1 LKEDVMAADMEI
13 VATLPPMHPGEMLRE
28 EFLKP
33 LGLSPGRVAR
43 ACGIPRTRIERIAA
57 EKVGIT
63 GDSALRLARFFG
75 TSPEFWMN
83 LQSRYE
89 IETARISA
97 ADEIAAIRQLEQAA

>member
-1 LKEDVMAADMEI
+1 MAAEIEI

-57 EKVGIT
+57 EKIGVT

-89 IETARISA
+89 IETARLNA

>member
-1 LKEDVMAADMEI
+1 MAAEVEI

-89 IETARISA
+89 IETARINA
-97 ADEIAAIRQLEQAA
+97 ADEIDAIRRLEQAA

>member
-1 LKEDVMAADMEI
+1 MAAETEI
-13 VATLPPMHPGEMLRE
+13 IATLPPMHPGEMLRE

-57 EKVGIT
+57 EKMGVT

-89 IETARISA
+89 IETARLNA

>member
-1 LKEDVMAADMEI
+1 MAVELEI
-13 VATLPPMHPGEMLRE
+13 VTTLPPMHPGEMLRE

-63 GDSALRLARFFG
+63 GDSALRLGRFFG

-97 ADEIAAIRQLEQAA
+97 ADEIDAIPQVERAA

>member
-1 LKEDVMAADMEI
+1 MSEI
-13 VATLPPMHPGEMLRE
+13 HD
-28 EFLKP
+28 
-33 LGLSPGRVAR
+33 
-43 ACGIPRTRIERIAA
+43 IERIAA
-57 EKVGIT
+57 EKVGVT

-97 ADEIAAIRQLEQAA
+97 ADEIDAIPQVERAA